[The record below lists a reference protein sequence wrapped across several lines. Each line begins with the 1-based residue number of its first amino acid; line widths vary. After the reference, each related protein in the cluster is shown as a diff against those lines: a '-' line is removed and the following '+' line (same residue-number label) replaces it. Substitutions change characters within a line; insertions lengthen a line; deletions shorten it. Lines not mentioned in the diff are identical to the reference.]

1 VGRVIVLARPVDIPL
16 NRSCVPRFT
25 DPITVRGENDEDSTD
40 HPRGMKMVASGPGL
54 VKIRGTS
61 CTGTANM
68 SVRRKHFWPRGFTL
82 IELLVVIAII
92 AILAGLL
99 LPALSRAKEKAKKT
113 YCYNNLKQM
122 GLAMIMYADDHNG
135 RIPRGNDPYWWQLY
149 IPALGGTSATRDQ
162 YGRIKVYTC
171 PSYPNKRQ
179 VICYVVNSWQ
189 FSSPRDM
196 TGSEIT
202 GLSNLNRVQ
211 QPVDTIYFADNESAS
226 WRPIFTTTNVIG
238 SIDLNDV
245 WSPNH
250 LPYISGG
257 RVLSGERRVAAARHG
272 LGCNLMFFDGHAG
285 WKNTRQMTVNDW
297 REQRY

>member
-1 VGRVIVLARPVDIPL
+1 MAGRPSLLDSRRNDAEHPL
-16 NRSCVPRFT
+16 KRQSAPKLKRIALERSP
-25 DPITVRGENDEDSTD
+25 
-40 HPRGMKMVASGPGL
+40 
-54 VKIRGTS
+54 VKIRATFNTS
-61 CTGTANM
+61 IANM
-68 SVRRKHFWPRGFTL
+68 LIQTKHDRLRGFTL

-99 LPALSRAKEKAKKT
+99 LPALSKAKEEAKKS

-122 GLAMIMYADDHNG
+122 GLAMFMYADDNNG
-135 RIPRGNDPYWWQLY
+135 LIPRGNEPHWWRLY

-189 FSSPRDM
+189 FSSPKDM
-196 TGSEIT
+196 TGWEVE
-202 GLSNLNRVQ
+202 GLTLMSRVQ
-211 QPVDTIYFADNESAS
+211 QPVETIYLADNESAA
-226 WRPIFTTTNVIG
+226 WRPIFTVTNVIG

-245 WSPNH
+245 CSPAH
-250 LPYISGG
+250 LPYLSGG
-257 RVLSGERRVAAARHG
+257 RVVSSERRVAATRHG

-285 WKNTRQMTVNDW
+285 WKNTRRITVDDW